1 MKIAFVIPTLEIM
14 GGAERIIVDK
24 ANYLSTK
31 FFYDIT
37 IITQYHHK
45 NAPVIY
51 PLSEKVHHINLGIPY
66 YSQYKYRYPKRLWLR
81 WKLNN
86 LLRDE
91 TTAAV
96 LQIDPDILIGVSY
109 FKPNIVCN
117 IPCRASKII
126 ESHEPRILLKSV
138 LLTGS
143 KILSYF
149 TYLYTKTIEDKA
161 DIVVCLTNEAKKQW
175 RKAKRVEVIPNFSS
189 IKIKQHSNCNT
200 KRVIAVGRLT
210 SVKGYDRLIK
220 IWGTVSL
227 KHPDWQLN
235 IFGEGSLKDDLNK
248 LINDNNINNIALC
261 GTTQNIS
268 LEYANSSICVLTS
281 YYEGFSLVIL
291 EAMMHGVPCVAF
303 DCPDGPRSIISNNED
318 GFLINNGNNTLFAE
332 RLCELIENQQLR
344 HRFSYAAIK
353 KVQIFDIDTIMRQW
367 KSLFESLTDANN

>member
-126 ESHEPRILLKSV
+126 ESHEPRILLKSE

-332 RLCELIENQQLR
+332 RLCDLIENQQLR

>member
-126 ESHEPRILLKSV
+126 ESHEPRILLKSE

-318 GFLINNGNNTLFAE
+318 GYLINNGNNTLFAE
-332 RLCELIENQQLR
+332 RLCDLIENQQLR

>member
-126 ESHEPRILLKSV
+126 ESHEPRILLKSE